1 MKPRAEENNIAIPPS
16 LLAEIQ
22 AAAAEEKRPAEEV
35 LREAIERYL
44 ETRRWQQLVSYGQ
57 QRAHELGLFFDLD
70 GVTTSGTARFLSGFG
85 GNIKTRLVITTGRP
99 IYNVVESFKTIVR
112 RGRSAPSSFS

>member
-1 MKPRAEENNIAIPPS
+1 MKPRAVENNIAIPPS

-57 QRAHELGLFFDLD
+57 QRARELGLTEAD
-70 GVTTSGTARFLSGFG
+70 VP
-85 GNIKTRLVITTGRP
+85 RLIA
-99 IYNVVESFKTIVR
+99 ESR
-112 RGRSAPSSFS
+112 RERAQERSK

>member
-22 AAAAEEKRPAEEV
+22 AAAEEEKRPAEEV

-44 ETRRWQQLVSYGQ
+44 ENRRWQQLVSYGQ
-57 QRAHELGLFFDLD
+57 QRARELGLTEAD
-70 GVTTSGTARFLSGFG
+70 VP
-85 GNIKTRLVITTGRP
+85 RLIA
-99 IYNVVESFKTIVR
+99 ESR
-112 RGRSAPSSFS
+112 RERAQERSK

>member
-22 AAAAEEKRPAEEV
+22 AAAEEEKRPAEEI

-44 ETRRWQQLVSYGQ
+44 ENRRWQRILAYGQ
-57 QRAHELGLFFDLD
+57 QRARELGLTEADVPRLIAE
-70 GVTTSGTARFLSGFG
+70 SRRERAR
-85 GNIKTRLVITTGRP
+85 
-99 IYNVVESFKTIVR
+99 E
-112 RGRSAPSSFS
+112 RSK

>member
-22 AAAAEEKRPAEEV
+22 AAAEEEKRPAEEV

-44 ETRRWQQLVSYGQ
+44 RNRRWQRILAYGEE
-57 QRAHELGLFFDLD
+57 RARALGLTEAD
-70 GVTTSGTARFLSGFG
+70 VP
-85 GNIKTRLVITTGRP
+85 RLIAEYRQEQRQGR
-99 IYNVVESFKTIVR
+99 
-112 RGRSAPSSFS
+112 